1 MVENAGGKFLC
12 YTENGA
18 EEIKLEKKEVVG
30 DGFEGGNISDL
41 GGYFNELLYFTDCA
55 KNGTKVEKATLL
67 DATESLNYV
76 LEEIANA

>member
-1 MVENAGGKFLC
+1 M
-12 YTENGA
+12 
-18 EEIKLEKKEVVG
+18 G

-55 KNGTKVEKATLL
+55 NTGAKVEKATLL